1 MGLAKLMKATIILPR
16 IETQDAISRLADL
29 EWFHPLQNPS
39 EHVNPY
45 YDDLLTKAQRLYQDI
60 DEVVKSL
67 GIPQE
72 TGVMATMFK
81 GAPKGKYDY
90 SADDIQDFIADLE
103 DRSKQILEGPKKLLE
118 ERSKI
123 ERQLEEYR
131 NIEAVIGMASTL
143 NLNLDAFRKLRDFF
157 AGLFVID
164 SKDESEIR
172 KSLEDLAIY
181 STKLNENKTSL
192 TVIGSSEDS
201 ERVLKVLR
209 SFGVN
214 PIQIPTNMPQN
225 PNEAYSL
232 AKAKVKELETR
243 SEQLDKELKK
253 IKQSM
258 LTKLLSLQEA
268 TRVAKDALEI
278 TRKPGG
284 TKNFAVIEGYIPH
297 EMEPKFK
304 KLTSNYVSII
314 EDVNHMVDNNNN
326 NSHHGEGDKQE
337 PIPTLITNKKYI
349 QNFRV
354 ITETQGLPRY
364 GEIDPTPIIAFV
376 WPTFYGLMFA
386 DLGHGL
392 LLFGLGMLFRY
403 RGNGRLRVWG
413 TLIAA
418 SGLAAAIGGLATGE
432 AFGFHFEEIAV
443 LAPLKEI
450 PVLGN
455 IIGLLSVSELTF
467 EQVLKILEVSVA
479 IGVVHLLMAFFLR
492 LRIDLK
498 EVNKLM
504 VYTHDIPAIIMYLA
518 VVSLILA
525 AIGAQYDIIGMF
537 LSWDH
542 NEPVPWL
549 TVLFGDWVTVNLVAK
564 AMPPVIIAC
573 IAVMIIGGMKEQKQA
588 IAHGRE
594 PEGGGIVGLVV
605 ETVMVRTI
613 EMLANTISY
622 SRLGIMLLVHTALL
636 VTVIDAYES
645 GAGLAILIGG
655 NIGIMMIEGLIV
667 YIQTIRLHLY
677 EWFPKWYKSDGVQ
690 FKRLVPQMLYTNLVW
705 NHDDVNKN
713 NKKKAMKTTTSPTP
727 PPTAT
732 TAATTT

>member
-1 MGLAKLMKATIILPR
+1 MGLAKLIKATIILPR
-16 IETQDAISRLADL
+16 IETQEAISRLAAL
-29 EWFHPLQNPS
+29 EWFHPLHNNS
-39 EHVNPY
+39 EYINPY

-60 DEVVKSL
+60 DEVVKVL

-81 GAPKGKYDY
+81 GAPKGKHDY
-90 SADDIQDFIADLE
+90 AAEDIQGFIADVE
-103 DRSKQILEGPKKLLE
+103 DQSKQLLEGPKKVIE
-118 ERSKI
+118 ERNKI

-131 NIEAVIGMASTL
+131 NLEAVVGMASTL
-143 NLNLDAFRKLRDFF
+143 NLNLDAFGKLRNFF
-157 AGLFVID
+157 AGLFVVD

-192 TVIGSSEDS
+192 TIIGSSEDS

-214 PIQIPTNMPQN
+214 PLQIPATMPQN
-225 PNEAYSL
+225 PSEASSL

-243 SEQLDKELKK
+243 SEQIEKELGK
-253 IKQSM
+253 IKQSN

-268 TRVAKDALEI
+268 ARVAKDVLEI

-297 EMEPKFK
+297 EMEGKFK
-304 KLTSNYVSII
+304 KLTSNYVSVI
-314 EDVNHMVDNNNN
+314 EDVNLTVD
-326 NSHHGEGDKQE
+326 SHQGEGGRQE
-337 PIPTLITNKKYI
+337 PLPTLITNKKYTR
-349 QNFRV
+349 NFQV

-364 GEIDPTPIIAFV
+364 GEVDPTPIIAFV

-392 LLFGLGMLFRY
+392 LLFGLGALFRY

-413 TLIAA
+413 TLIMA
-418 SGLAAAIGGLATGE
+418 SGLAAAIGGLGTGE
-432 AFGFHFEEIAV
+432 AFGFHFEEISI

-455 IIGLLSVSELTF
+455 LMGLLSVSELTF
-467 EQVLKILEVSVA
+467 DQVLKILEVSVA
-479 IGVVHLLMAFFLR
+479 VGVVHLLLAFFLR
-492 LRIDLK
+492 LRASLK
-498 EVNKLM
+498 QGNKLM
-504 VYTHDIPAIIMYLA
+504 VYTHDIPAIIQYLA

-525 AIGAQYDIIGMF
+525 AIGSQYDIIGMF
-537 LSWDH
+537 LSWNH

-573 IAVMIIGGMKEQKQA
+573 IAIAIIGGMKEQKHA

-594 PEGGGIVGLVV
+594 PEGGGIVGLIV
-605 ETVMVRTI
+605 ETMMVRTI

-622 SRLGIMLLVHTALL
+622 SRLGIMLLVHSALL
-636 VTVIDAYES
+636 VTVINSYEH
-645 GAGLAILIGG
+645 GGGLAILIGG

-690 FKRLVPQMLYTNLVW
+690 FKKLVPQMLYTNLVW
-705 NHDDVNKN
+705 KYDDD
-713 NKKKAMKTTTSPTP
+713 KKKEVKTTT
-727 PPTAT
+727 T
-732 TAATTT
+732 TA

>member
-1 MGLAKLMKATIILPR
+1 MKATIILPR

-39 EHVNPY
+39 EHINPF

-60 DEVVKSL
+60 DEVVKML

-90 SADDIQDFIADLE
+90 SAEDIQDFIADLE
-103 DRSKQILEGPKKLLE
+103 DQSKQLLEGPKKLLE

-131 NIEAVIGMASTL
+131 NLEAVIGTASTL

-181 STKLNENKTSL
+181 STKLNQNKTSL

-214 PIQIPTNMPQN
+214 PLQIPTNVPQN
-225 PNEAYSL
+225 PSEAYSL

-243 SEQLDKELKK
+243 SEQLDKELEK
-253 IKQSM
+253 IKRSI

-268 TRVAKDALEI
+268 ARVAKDALEI

-314 EDVNHMVDNNNN
+314 EDVNHTVDNNN
-326 NSHHGEGDKQE
+326 SHQGKGDKQE

-376 WPTFYGLMFA
+376 WPTFYGLMFG
-386 DLGHGL
+386 DFGHGL
-392 LLFGLGMLFRY
+392 LLFGLGAVFRY
-403 RGNGRLRVWG
+403 RGNGRLRTWG
-413 TLIAA
+413 TLIMA
-418 SGLAAAIGGLATGE
+418 SGVGAIVGGLATGE

-467 EQVLKILEVSVA
+467 EEVLMILEVSVA

-492 LRIDLK
+492 LRIDLR
-498 EVNKLM
+498 EGNKLM

-573 IAVMIIGGMKEQKQA
+573 IAITIIGGMKEQKQA

-605 ETVMVRTI
+605 ETAMVRTI

-636 VTVIDAYES
+636 VTVIDSYEH
-645 GAGLAILIGG
+645 GGGLAILIGG

-705 NHDDVNKN
+705 NHDDVNKS
-713 NKKKAMKTTTSPTP
+713 NKKKAMKTTTTAP
-727 PPTAT
+727 PPTT
-732 TAATTT
+732 TATTT